1 MLSRWPIRNKLLV
14 GIALLLVIEL
24 TLSVSGFQGTYAY
37 RELARSI
44 SSRGAELP
52 LATALEKH
60 VLIRSTLIVPAK
72 IKCK

>member
-37 RELARSI
+37 RELCVQYQQPRHRVAA
-44 SSRGAELP
+44 GN
-52 LATALEKH
+52 
-60 VLIRSTLIVPAK
+60 
-72 IKCK
+72 